1 MADDRRFQLDELL
14 IRPGCYLNPQTEV
27 LVVVDDSPS
36 IDGEIFN
43 LEEFEGADWVLISDE
58 VPVDEASR
66 DELLEDFQAHY
77 HGGDGRDVSERAVE
91 DPDEDLDD
99 NGDDP
104 RVVPRPGEAV
114 PSLSLAVRPI
124 HYLGVFIPTAVVLE
138 IAGATPLLIFSA
150 AALGVIPCAAVM
162 GEATEAIAAR
172 TGPGIGGLL
181 NVTFGNA
188 PELIIAFFA
197 LEAGLQE
204 VVKASIVGSIIG
216 NILLVLG
223 AAMLVGGLPRDKQTF
238 SATAANAQ
246 VAMLFLALAALILPA
261 LFQLIHGG
269 GLPSI
274 GDERVDF
281 GSELEQISFGVALI
295 LLATYVAGLLFSLK
309 THRAVFNP
317 YSEGEEEETHHWSP
331 KRAGSS
337 SRPPPCLVGLMS
349 EILVGSIEEASHDI
363 GLSEFF
369 VGVFIV
375 AIVGNAAEHWVAV
388 LVAAKDK
395 MDLAV
400 NIAIGSSAQI
410 ALFVAPLLV
419 LLSFVVGP
427 APMALVFNG
436 YELGGLV
443 FAVLIA
449 NLVTQ
454 EGESNWFEGA
464 QLLAL
469 YAVLGLV
476 FYFA

>member
-1 MADDRRFQLDELL
+1 VRPVFFLGIFIPVAIGLELAHVDS
-14 IRPGCYLNPQTEV
+14 PV
-27 LVVVDDSPS
+27 LVF
-36 IDGEIFN
+36 G
-43 LEEFEGADWVLISDE
+43 
-58 VPVDEASR
+58 
-66 DELLEDFQAHY
+66 
-77 HGGDGRDVSERAVE
+77 
-91 DPDEDLDD
+91 
-99 NGDDP
+99 
-104 RVVPRPGEAV
+104 
-114 PSLSLAVRPI
+114 
-124 HYLGVFIPTAVVLE
+124 
-138 IAGATPLLIFSA
+138 A
-150 AALGVIPCAAVM
+150 AALAVIPCAAIM

-197 LEAGLQE
+197 LLEGLQE

-216 NILLVLG
+216 NVLLVMG
-223 AAMLVGGLPRDKQTF
+223 AAMFVGGLPRDKQTF
-238 SATAANAQ
+238 SQTAAHAQ
-246 VAMLFLALAALILPA
+246 SAMLTLALAALIFPA
-261 LFQLIHGG
+261 IFQLIHGG
-269 GLPSI
+269 GLP
-274 GDERVDF
+274 GVGEERVDF
-281 GSELEQISFGVALI
+281 GSELEKLSLGVGI
-295 LLATYVAGLLFSLK
+295 VLLVSYVAGLIFSLK

-317 YSEGEEEETHHWSP
+317 FEKAREGEEEPHHWSV
-331 KRAGSS
+331 KRAALFLALSAVA
-337 SRPPPCLVGLMS
+337 VGVMS
-349 EILVGSIEEASHDI
+349 EILVGSISEAADEV
-363 GLSEFF
+363 GLSQFF
-369 VGVFIV
+369 VGVFVV

-410 ALFVAPLLV
+410 ALFVAPVLV

-427 APMALVFNG
+427 DPMALVFNG
-436 YELGGLV
+436 YELGGLL

-454 EGESNWFEGA
+454 DGESNWFEGV